1 NFTGW
6 AFDDWGMV
14 TTYTGTA
21 KDNHLSV
28 NGKSD
33 WGTENRE
40 ITINGNTMEHKMTWT
55 MKDKDGKDMTNSMTI
70 NYKKQ

>member
-1 NFTGW
+1 
-6 AFDDWGMV
+6 MV